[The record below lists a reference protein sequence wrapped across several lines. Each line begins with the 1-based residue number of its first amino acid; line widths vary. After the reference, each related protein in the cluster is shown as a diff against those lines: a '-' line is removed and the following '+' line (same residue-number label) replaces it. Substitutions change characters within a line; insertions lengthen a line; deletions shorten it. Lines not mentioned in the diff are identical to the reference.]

1 MKKVIMAVALTTAMG
16 TASAGYNSN
25 GIFGFNPYSFM
36 TPSWFV
42 EEFDNFVD
50 EFDNDNSYYRG
61 YRYPNVISGN
71 NFRNNPNYFNNYMS
85 GYSRYYR

>member
-1 MKKVIMAVALTTAMG
+1 MAVALTTAMG

-50 EFDNDNSYYRG
+50 EFDNDNSYCYIRTDRRK
-61 YRYPNVISGN
+61 YQVNIR
-71 NFRNNPNYFNNYMS
+71 RH
-85 GYSRYYR
+85 

>member
-1 MKKVIMAVALTTAMG
+1 MKKVIMAVALTTVMG

-25 GIFGFNPYSFM
+25 GLFGFNPYSFM

-42 EEFDNFVD
+42 E